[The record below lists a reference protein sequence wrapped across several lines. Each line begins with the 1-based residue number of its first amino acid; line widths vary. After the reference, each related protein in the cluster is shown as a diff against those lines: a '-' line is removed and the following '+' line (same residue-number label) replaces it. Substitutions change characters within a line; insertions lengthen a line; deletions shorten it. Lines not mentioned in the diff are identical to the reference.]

1 MSVNDATI
9 IKATDSI
16 NRVLF
21 ENNYRGQPKIAI
33 ILGSGLGPL
42 TSQVQIEVQIPY
54 KSIPHFPVSTAPGHI
69 GRLIFGKLEGKDV
82 VLLDGRFH
90 FYEGYDGQDIAI
102 VLRTLKVLGISYLLQ
117 TNAAGGINKSFK
129 PGDFMLITDHINL
142 SGTNPLIGKNNSD
155 FGPRFPDMSECYDPV
170 LQQNARKAAQEMGI
184 DLKEGVYIWFMG
196 PSYETPAEI
205 RMARILG
212 ADAIGMSTVPET
224 IIAVHAGLKVMAISV
239 ISNMAAGVSD
249 EKLDE
254 NEVLVTANARRH
266 IFAELI
272 IRIISKII
280 P

>member
-1 MSVNDATI
+1 MNDAII
-9 IKATDSI
+9 IKATNYI
-16 NRVLF
+16 HRVLF

-42 TSQVQIEVQIPY
+42 TSQVQIDVQIPY
-54 KSIPHFPVSTAPGHI
+54 KSIPHFPISTAPGHI

-82 VLLDGRFH
+82 ILLDGRFH
-90 FYEGYDGQDIAI
+90 FYEGYDGQDIAV
-102 VLRTLKVLGISYLLQ
+102 VLRTLKVLGITYLLQ
-117 TNAAGGINKSFK
+117 TNAAGGINKDFK
-129 PGDFMLITDHINL
+129 AGDFMLITDHINL

-170 LQQNARKAAQEMGI
+170 LQQNARKAAQELGI

-205 RMARILG
+205 RMARVLG
-212 ADAIGMSTVPET
+212 ADAVGMSTVPET
-224 IIAVHAGLKVMAISV
+224 ILAVHAGLKVLAISV
-239 ISNMAAGVSD
+239 ISNMAAGVTD
-249 EKLDE
+249 APLDE

-266 IFAELI
+266 IFAKLML
-272 IRIISKII
+272 RIISKII

>member
-1 MSVNDATI
+1 MNDATI
-9 IKATDSI
+9 IKATHYI
-16 NRVLF
+16 NRILF

-42 TSQVQIEVQIPY
+42 TSQVKIDVEIPY

-69 GRLIFGKLEGKDV
+69 GRLIFGKLVDKDV
-82 VLLDGRFH
+82 ILLDGRFH
-90 FYEGYDGQDIAI
+90 FYEGYDGHDIAV
-102 VLRTLKVLGISYLLQ
+102 VLRTLKMLGISYLLQ

-129 PGDFMLITDHINL
+129 AGDFMLITDHINL

-170 LQQNARKAAQEMGI
+170 LQQNARKAAQELDI
-184 DLKEGVYIWFMG
+184 ELKEGVYIWFMG

-205 RMARILG
+205 RMARVLG
-212 ADAIGMSTVPET
+212 ADAVGMSTVPET
-224 IIAVHAGLKVMAISV
+224 ILAVHAGLKVLAISV
-239 ISNMAAGVSD
+239 ISNMAAGVTD

-266 IFAELI
+266 LFAELML
-272 IRIISKII
+272 RIISKII

>member
-1 MSVNDATI
+1 MNDAII
-9 IKATDSI
+9 IKATNYI
-16 NRVLF
+16 HRVLF

-42 TSQVQIEVQIPY
+42 TSQVQIDVQIPY
-54 KSIPHFPVSTAPGHI
+54 KSIPHFPISTAPGHI

-82 VLLDGRFH
+82 ILLDGRFH
-90 FYEGYDGQDIAI
+90 FYEGYDGQDIAV
-102 VLRTLKVLGISYLLQ
+102 VLRTLKVLGITYLLQ
-117 TNAAGGINKSFK
+117 TNAAGGINKDFK
-129 PGDFMLITDHINL
+129 AGDFMLITDHINL

-170 LQQNARKAAQEMGI
+170 LQQNARKAAQELGI

-205 RMARILG
+205 RMAMVLG
-212 ADAIGMSTVPET
+212 ADAVGMSTVPET
-224 IIAVHAGLKVMAISV
+224 ILAVHAGLKVLAISV
-239 ISNMAAGVSD
+239 ISNMAAGVTD
-249 EKLDE
+249 APLDE

-266 IFAELI
+266 IFAKLML
-272 IRIISKII
+272 RIISKII

>member
-1 MSVNDATI
+1 MNDATI
-9 IKATDSI
+9 IKATHYI
-16 NRVLF
+16 NRILF

-42 TSQVQIEVQIPY
+42 TSQVKIDVEIPY

-69 GRLIFGKLEGKDV
+69 GRLIFGKLVDKDV
-82 VLLDGRFH
+82 ILLDGRFH
-90 FYEGYDGQDIAI
+90 FYEGYDGQDIAV
-102 VLRTLKVLGISYLLQ
+102 VLRTLKVLGITYLLQ
-117 TNAAGGINKSFK
+117 TNAAGGINKDFK
-129 PGDFMLITDHINL
+129 AGDFMLITDHINL

-170 LQQNARKAAQEMGI
+170 LQQNARKAAQELGI

-205 RMARILG
+205 RMARVLG
-212 ADAIGMSTVPET
+212 ADAVGMSTVPET
-224 IIAVHAGLKVMAISV
+224 ILAVHAGLKVLAISV
-239 ISNMAAGVSD
+239 ISNMAAGVTD
-249 EKLDE
+249 APLDE

-266 IFAELI
+266 LFAELML
-272 IRIISKII
+272 RIISKII

>member
-1 MSVNDATI
+1 MNDAII
-9 IKATDSI
+9 IKATNYI

-42 TSQVQIEVQIPY
+42 TSQVKIDVEIPY

-69 GRLIFGKLEGKDV
+69 GRLIFGKLQDKDV
-82 VLLDGRFH
+82 ILLDGRFH
-90 FYEGYDGQDIAI
+90 FYEGYDGHDIAV
-102 VLRTLKVLGISYLLQ
+102 VLRSLKVLGISYLLQ

-129 PGDFMLITDHINL
+129 AGDFMLITDHINL

-170 LQQNARKAAQEMGI
+170 LQQNARKAAQELGI

-205 RMARILG
+205 RMARVLG
-212 ADAIGMSTVPET
+212 ADAVGMSTVPET
-224 IIAVHAGLKVMAISV
+224 ILAVHAGLKVLAISV
-239 ISNMAAGVSD
+239 ISNMAAGVTD
-249 EKLDE
+249 EKLYE

-266 IFAELI
+266 LFAELML
-272 IRIISKII
+272 RIISKII

>member
-1 MSVNDATI
+1 MNDAII
-9 IKATDSI
+9 IKATNYI

-42 TSQVQIEVQIPY
+42 TSQVKIDVEIPY

-69 GRLIFGKLEGKDV
+69 GRLIFGKLQDKDV
-82 VLLDGRFH
+82 ILLDGRFH
-90 FYEGYDGQDIAI
+90 FYEGYDGHDIAV
-102 VLRTLKVLGISYLLQ
+102 VLRSLKVLGISYLLQ

-129 PGDFMLITDHINL
+129 AGDFMLITDHINL

-170 LQQNARKAAQEMGI
+170 LQQNARKAAKELGI
-184 DLKEGVYIWFMG
+184 DMKEGVYIWFMG

-205 RMARILG
+205 RMARLLG
-212 ADAIGMSTVPET
+212 ADAVGMSTVPET
-224 IIAVHAGLKVMAISV
+224 IIAVHAGLKVLAISV
-239 ISNMAAGVSD
+239 ISNLAAGVSD

-254 NEVLVTANARRH
+254 NEVLVTANAKRH
-266 IFAELI
+266 LFAELM

>member
-1 MSVNDATI
+1 MNDATI
-9 IKATDSI
+9 IKATNYI

-42 TSQVQIEVQIPY
+42 TSQVKIDVQIPY
-54 KSIPHFPVSTAPGHI
+54 KSIPHFPLSTAPGHI
-69 GRLIFGKLEGKDV
+69 GRLIFGRLKDKDV
-82 VLLDGRFH
+82 ILMDGRFH
-90 FYEGYDGQDIAI
+90 FYEGYDGQDIAV
-102 VLRTLKVLGISYLLQ
+102 VLRTLKVLGVTYLLQ
-117 TNAAGGINKSFK
+117 TNAAGGINKNFK
-129 PGDFMLITDHINL
+129 PGDFMLVTDHINL

-170 LQQNARKAAQEMGI
+170 LQQNARKAAQELGI
-184 DLKEGVYIWFMG
+184 ELKEGVYIWFMG

-205 RMARILG
+205 RMAKVLG
-212 ADAIGMSTVPET
+212 ADAVGMSTVPET
-224 IIAVHAGLKVMAISV
+224 IIAVHAGLKVLAISV
-239 ISNMAAGVSD
+239 ISNLAAGVSD
-249 EKLDE
+249 AKLDE

-266 IFAELI
+266 LFAELM

>member
-1 MSVNDATI
+1 MNDATI
-9 IKATDSI
+9 IKATHYI
-16 NRVLF
+16 NRILF

-42 TSQVQIEVQIPY
+42 TSQVKIDVEIPY

-69 GRLIFGKLEGKDV
+69 GRLIFGKLQNKDV
-82 VLLDGRFH
+82 ILLDGRFH
-90 FYEGYDGQDIAI
+90 FYEGYDGHDIAV
-102 VLRTLKVLGISYLLQ
+102 VLRTLKMLGISYLLQ

-129 PGDFMLITDHINL
+129 AGDFMLITDHINL

-170 LQQNARKAAQEMGI
+170 LQQNARKAAQELGI

-196 PSYETPAEI
+196 PNYETPAEI
-205 RMARILG
+205 RMARVLG
-212 ADAIGMSTVPET
+212 ADAVGMSTVPET
-224 IIAVHAGLKVMAISV
+224 ILAVHAGLQVLAISV
-239 ISNMAAGVSD
+239 ISNMAAGVTD

-266 IFAELI
+266 LFAELM

>member
-1 MSVNDATI
+1 MNDAII
-9 IKATDSI
+9 IKATNYI
-16 NRVLF
+16 HRVLF

-42 TSQVQIEVQIPY
+42 TSQVQIDVQIPY
-54 KSIPHFPVSTAPGHI
+54 KSIPHFPISTAPGHI

-82 VLLDGRFH
+82 ILLDGRLH
-90 FYEGYDGQDIAI
+90 FYEGYDGQDIAV
-102 VLRTLKVLGISYLLQ
+102 VLRTLKVLGITYLLQ
-117 TNAAGGINKSFK
+117 TNAAGGINKDFK
-129 PGDFMLITDHINL
+129 AGDFMLITDHINL

-170 LQQNARKAAQEMGI
+170 LQQNARKAAQELGI

-205 RMARILG
+205 RMAMVLG
-212 ADAIGMSTVPET
+212 ADAVGMSTVPET
-224 IIAVHAGLKVMAISV
+224 ILAVHAGLKVLAISV
-239 ISNMAAGVSD
+239 ISNMAAGVTD
-249 EKLDE
+249 APLDE

-266 IFAELI
+266 IFAKLML
-272 IRIISKII
+272 RIISKII

>member
-1 MSVNDATI
+1 MNDATI
-9 IKATDSI
+9 IKATNYI

-42 TSQVQIEVQIPY
+42 TSQVKIDVEIPY
-54 KSIPHFPVSTAPGHI
+54 KSIPHFPLSTAPGHI
-69 GRLIFGKLEGKDV
+69 GRLIFGKLVDKDV
-82 VLLDGRFH
+82 ILLDGRFH
-90 FYEGYDGQDIAI
+90 FYEGYDGQDIAV

-129 PGDFMLITDHINL
+129 AGDFMLITDHINL

-170 LQQNARKAAQEMGI
+170 LQQNARKAAQELGI

-205 RMARILG
+205 RMARVLG
-212 ADAIGMSTVPET
+212 ADAVGMSTVPELSL
-224 IIAVHAGLKVMAISV
+224 IHIS
-239 ISNMAAGVSD
+239 
-249 EKLDE
+249 EPP
-254 NEVLVTANARRH
+254 R
-266 IFAELI
+266 
-272 IRIISKII
+272 
-280 P
+280 PY

>member
-1 MSVNDATI
+1 MNDAII
-9 IKATDSI
+9 IKATNYI

-42 TSQVQIEVQIPY
+42 TSQVKIDVEIPY

-69 GRLIFGKLEGKDV
+69 GRLIFGKLQDKDV
-82 VLLDGRFH
+82 ILLDGRFH
-90 FYEGYDGQDIAI
+90 FYEGYDGHDIAV
-102 VLRTLKVLGISYLLQ
+102 VLRSLKVLGISYLLQ

-129 PGDFMLITDHINL
+129 AGDFMLITDHINL

>member
-1 MSVNDATI
+1 MNDAII
-9 IKATDSI
+9 IKATNYI

-42 TSQVQIEVQIPY
+42 TSQVKIDVEIPY

-69 GRLIFGKLEGKDV
+69 GRLIFGKLQDKDV
-82 VLLDGRFH
+82 ILLDGRFH
-90 FYEGYDGQDIAI
+90 FYEGYDGHDIAV
-102 VLRTLKVLGISYLLQ
+102 VLRSLKVLGISYLLQ

-129 PGDFMLITDHINL
+129 AGDFMLITDHINL

-170 LQQNARKAAQEMGI
+170 LQQNARKAAQELGI
-184 DLKEGVYIWFMG
+184 ELKEGVYIWFMG

-205 RMARILG
+205 RMARGLG
-212 ADAIGMSTVPET
+212 ADAVGMSTVPET
-224 IIAVHAGLKVMAISV
+224 ILAVHAGLKVLAISV
-239 ISNMAAGVSD
+239 ISNMAAGVTD

-266 IFAELI
+266 LFAELML
-272 IRIISKII
+272 RIISKII

>member
-1 MSVNDATI
+1 MNDATI
-9 IKATDSI
+9 IKATHYI
-16 NRVLF
+16 NRILF

-42 TSQVQIEVQIPY
+42 TSQVKIDVEIPY

-69 GRLIFGKLEGKDV
+69 GRLIFGKLVDKDV
-82 VLLDGRFH
+82 ILLDGRFH
-90 FYEGYDGQDIAI
+90 FYEGYDGHDIAV
-102 VLRTLKVLGISYLLQ
+102 VLRSLKMLGISYLLQ

-129 PGDFMLITDHINL
+129 AGDFMLITDHINL

-170 LQQNARKAAQEMGI
+170 LQQNARKAAQELGI

-205 RMARILG
+205 RMARVLG
-212 ADAIGMSTVPET
+212 ADAVGMSTVPET
-224 IIAVHAGLKVMAISV
+224 ILAVHAGLKVLAISV
-239 ISNMAAGVSD
+239 ISNMAAGVTD

-266 IFAELI
+266 LFAELML
-272 IRIISKII
+272 RIISKII

>member
-1 MSVNDATI
+1 MNDAII
-9 IKATDSI
+9 IKATNYI

-42 TSQVQIEVQIPY
+42 TSQVKIDVEIPY

-69 GRLIFGKLEGKDV
+69 GRLIFGKLQDKDV
-82 VLLDGRFH
+82 ILLDGRFH
-90 FYEGYDGQDIAI
+90 FYEGYDGHDIAV
-102 VLRTLKVLGISYLLQ
+102 VLRSLKVLGISYLLQ

-129 PGDFMLITDHINL
+129 AGDFMLITDHINL

-170 LQQNARKAAQEMGI
+170 LQQNARKAAQELGI

-205 RMARILG
+205 RMARVLG
-212 ADAIGMSTVPET
+212 ADAVGMSTVPET
-224 IIAVHAGLKVMAISV
+224 ILAVHAGLKVLAISV
-239 ISNMAAGVSD
+239 ISNMAAGVTD

-266 IFAELI
+266 LFAELML
-272 IRIISKII
+272 RIISKII

>member
-1 MSVNDATI
+1 MNDATI
-9 IKATDSI
+9 IKATHYI
-16 NRVLF
+16 NRILF

-42 TSQVQIEVQIPY
+42 TSQVKIDVEIPY

-69 GRLIFGKLEGKDV
+69 GRLIFGKLVDKDV
-82 VLLDGRFH
+82 ILLDGRFH
-90 FYEGYDGQDIAI
+90 FYEGYDGHDIAV
-102 VLRTLKVLGISYLLQ
+102 VLRTLKMLGISYLLQ

-129 PGDFMLITDHINL
+129 AGDFMLITDHINL

-170 LQQNARKAAQEMGI
+170 LQQNARKAAQELGI

-205 RMARILG
+205 RMARVLG
-212 ADAIGMSTVPET
+212 ADAVGMSTVPET
-224 IIAVHAGLKVMAISV
+224 ILAVHAGLKVLAISV
-239 ISNMAAGVSD
+239 ISNMAAGVTD
-249 EKLDE
+249 AKLDE

-266 IFAELI
+266 LFAELML
-272 IRIISKII
+272 RIISKII

>member
-1 MSVNDATI
+1 MNDATI
-9 IKATDSI
+9 IKATHYI
-16 NRVLF
+16 NRILF

-42 TSQVQIEVQIPY
+42 TSQVQIDVEIPY

-69 GRLIFGKLEGKDV
+69 GRLIFGKLVDKDV
-82 VLLDGRFH
+82 ILLDGRFH
-90 FYEGYDGQDIAI
+90 FYEGYDGHDIAV
-102 VLRTLKVLGISYLLQ
+102 VLRTLKMLGISYLLQ
-117 TNAAGGINKSFK
+117 TNAAGGINKAFK
-129 PGDFMLITDHINL
+129 AGDFMLITDHINL

-170 LQQNARKAAQEMGI
+170 LQQNARKAAQELSI

-205 RMARILG
+205 RMARVLG
-212 ADAIGMSTVPET
+212 ADAVGMSTVPET
-224 IIAVHAGLKVMAISV
+224 ILAVHAGLKVLAISV
-239 ISNMAAGVSD
+239 ISNLAAGVSD
-249 EKLDE
+249 AKLDE

-266 IFAELI
+266 LFADLML
-272 IRIISKII
+272 RIISKII

>member
-1 MSVNDATI
+1 MNDAII
-9 IKATDSI
+9 IKATNYI

-42 TSQVQIEVQIPY
+42 TSQVKIDVEIPY

-69 GRLIFGKLEGKDV
+69 GRLIFGKLQDKDV
-82 VLLDGRFH
+82 ILLDGRFH
-90 FYEGYDGQDIAI
+90 FYEGYDGHDIAV
-102 VLRTLKVLGISYLLQ
+102 VLRSLKVLGISYLLQ

-129 PGDFMLITDHINL
+129 AGDFMLITDHINL

-170 LQQNARKAAQEMGI
+170 LQQNARKAAQELGI

-205 RMARILG
+205 RMARVLG
-212 ADAIGMSTVPET
+212 ADAVGMSTVPET
-224 IIAVHAGLKVMAISV
+224 ILAVHSGLKVLAISV
-239 ISNMAAGVSD
+239 ISNMAAGVTD

-266 IFAELI
+266 LFAELML
-272 IRIISKII
+272 RIISKII

>member
-1 MSVNDATI
+1 MNDATI
-9 IKATDSI
+9 IKATNYI

-42 TSQVQIEVQIPY
+42 TSQVKIDVEIPY

-69 GRLIFGKLEGKDV
+69 GRLIFGKLVDKDV
-82 VLLDGRFH
+82 ILLDGRFH
-90 FYEGYDGQDIAI
+90 FYEGYDGHDIAV
-102 VLRTLKVLGISYLLQ
+102 VLRTLKMLGISYLLQ

-129 PGDFMLITDHINL
+129 AGDFMLIKDHINL

-170 LQQNARKAAQEMGI
+170 LQQNARKAAQELGI

-205 RMARILG
+205 RMARVLG
-212 ADAIGMSTVPET
+212 ADAVGMSTVPET
-224 IIAVHAGLKVMAISV
+224 ILAVHAGLKVLAISV
-239 ISNMAAGVSD
+239 ISNMAAGVTD
-249 EKLDE
+249 APLDE

-266 IFAELI
+266 IFAELML
-272 IRIISKII
+272 RIISKII

>member
-1 MSVNDATI
+1 MNDATI
-9 IKATDSI
+9 IKATHYI
-16 NRVLF
+16 NRILF

-42 TSQVQIEVQIPY
+42 TSQVKIDVEIPY

-69 GRLIFGKLEGKDV
+69 GRLIFGKLQNKDV
-82 VLLDGRFH
+82 ILLDGRFH
-90 FYEGYDGQDIAI
+90 FYEGYDGHDIAV
-102 VLRTLKVLGISYLLQ
+102 VLRTLKMLGISYLLQ

-129 PGDFMLITDHINL
+129 AGDFMLITDHINL

-170 LQQNARKAAQEMGI
+170 LQQNARKAAQELGI

-205 RMARILG
+205 RMARVMG
-212 ADAIGMSTVPET
+212 ADAVGMSTVPET
-224 IIAVHAGLKVMAISV
+224 ILAVHAGLKVLAISV
-239 ISNMAAGVSD
+239 ISNMAAGVTD

-266 IFAELI
+266 LFAELM

>member
-1 MSVNDATI
+1 MNDAII
-9 IKATDSI
+9 IKATNYI
-16 NRVLF
+16 HRVLF

-42 TSQVQIEVQIPY
+42 TSQVQIDVQIPY
-54 KSIPHFPVSTAPGHI
+54 KSIPHFPVSTAPGHR

-82 VLLDGRFH
+82 ILLDGRFH
-90 FYEGYDGQDIAI
+90 FYEGYDGQDIAV
-102 VLRTLKVLGISYLLQ
+102 VLRTLKVLGITYLLQ
-117 TNAAGGINKSFK
+117 TNAAGGINKDFK
-129 PGDFMLITDHINL
+129 AGDFMLITDHINL

-170 LQQNARKAAQEMGI
+170 LQQNARKAAQELGI

-205 RMARILG
+205 RMARVLG
-212 ADAIGMSTVPET
+212 ADAVGMSTVPET
-224 IIAVHAGLKVMAISV
+224 ILAVHAGLKVLAISV
-239 ISNMAAGVSD
+239 ISNMAAGVTD
-249 EKLDE
+249 APLDE

-266 IFAELI
+266 IFAELML
-272 IRIISKII
+272 RIISKII

>member
-1 MSVNDATI
+1 MNDATI
-9 IKATDSI
+9 IKATNYI

-42 TSQVQIEVQIPY
+42 TSQVKIDVEIPY
-54 KSIPHFPVSTAPGHI
+54 KSIPHFPLSTAPGHI
-69 GRLIFGKLEGKDV
+69 GRLIFGKLQDKDV
-82 VLLDGRFH
+82 ILLDGRFH
-90 FYEGYDGQDIAI
+90 FYEGYDGHDIAV
-102 VLRTLKVLGISYLLQ
+102 VLRSLKVLGISYLLQ

-129 PGDFMLITDHINL
+129 AGDFMLITDHINL

-170 LQQNARKAAQEMGI
+170 LQQNARKAAQELGI

-205 RMARILG
+205 RMARALG
-212 ADAIGMSTVPET
+212 ADAVGMSTVPET
-224 IIAVHAGLKVMAISV
+224 IIAVHAGLKVLAISV
-239 ISNMAAGVSD
+239 ISNMAAGVTD
-249 EKLDE
+249 APLDE

-266 IFAELI
+266 LFAELML
-272 IRIISKII
+272 RIISKII